1 MTVSGGIVEFS
12 QGGKE
17 TFTATATITADS
29 TNGGQLVE
37 LTGNRTIG
45 PAGAASTKAVG
56 VALQSCVSGDVIAVA
71 SRGVWPMKAS
81 GAIAAGDTLV
91 AAAAGA
97 VSAAGAT
104 PDARTV
110 IGRALEAISNGAV
123 GRVRLM
129 LG

>member
-1 MTVSGGIVEFS
+1 VTVSGGIVEFGLS
-12 QGGKE
+12 SPR
-17 TFTATATITADS
+17 TYTATATITADP

-45 PAGAASTKAVG
+45 PAGAASTKTVG
-56 VALQSCVSGDVIAVA
+56 VALQSCASGDVIAVA
-71 SRGVWPMKAS
+71 TRGVWPMKAS

-97 VSAAGAT
+97 VSTAGAT

-110 IGRALEAISNGAV
+110 IGRAEEAISSGAV
-123 GRVRLM
+123 GRVRLI